1 MNMIDQIANA
11 IAEADDIRFQEDR
24 ARYRRLAKAALQP
37 LSNPTDAM
45 IDAAHHAASFDDHWA
60 INSRRDFKR
69 AVRAMLAAPAVK
81 TTFKLIF
88 NRAET

>member
-11 IAEADDIRFQEDR
+11 IAEADGSRFQEDR
-24 ARYRRLAKAALQP
+24 ARYRRLAMAALQP

-45 IDAAHHAASFDDHWA
+45 IDAAHQAASFDDHWA

-69 AVRAMLAAPAVK
+69 AVKAMVTAPAVK
-81 TTFKLIF
+81 H
-88 NRAET
+88 NSQSR